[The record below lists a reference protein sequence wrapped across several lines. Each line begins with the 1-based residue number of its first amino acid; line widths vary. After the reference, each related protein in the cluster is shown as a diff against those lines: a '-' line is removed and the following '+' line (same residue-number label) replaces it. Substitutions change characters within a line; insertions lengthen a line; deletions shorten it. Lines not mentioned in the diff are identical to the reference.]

1 MGLMIEMT
9 ALIAA
14 ARDGDKAAEARLF
27 EAVYADLH
35 RIAQR
40 HLYASGPDAAHAT
53 SLVHEVYLRMARGD
67 GLALND
73 RTHFFAVASR
83 AMRQIVIDHVRSRRS
98 EKHGGG
104 VEPIGL
110 DSAVMAIAA
119 GRDEELLM
127 LDEALERLQRLDP
140 RLAQFVELRF
150 YGGLQMAELAEV
162 TGLSERTM
170 KRDWRKARAF
180 LYRELTGVAVPDA

>member
-1 MGLMIEMT
+1 MAEMT
-9 ALIAA
+9 ALLAA
-14 ARDGDKAAEARLF
+14 AGSGDKAAEARLF

-40 HLYASGPDAAHAT
+40 HLRASGPDAAHAT

-83 AMRQIVIDHVRSRRS
+83 AMRQIVIDHVRTRHT
-98 EKHGGG
+98 EKRGGG
-104 VEPIGL
+104 VEAMSL
-110 DSAVMAIAA
+110 DSAVVAVAE
-119 GRDEELLM
+119 GRDEELLV
-127 LDEALERLQRLDP
+127 LDEALKRLEHLDP
-140 RLAQFVELRF
+140 RLARFVELRF
-150 YGGLQMAELAEV
+150 YGGLQLEELADLV
-162 TGLSERTM
+162 GLSERTC

-180 LYRELTGVAVPDA
+180 LYREISGQPEPAAP

>member
-1 MGLMIEMT
+1 MAEMT
-9 ALIAA
+9 ALIVA
-14 ARDGDKAAEARLF
+14 ARGGDKAAEAQLF
-27 EAVYADLH
+27 QSVYSDLH

-40 HLYASGPDAAHAT
+40 HLNASGPDAARAT
-53 SLVHEVYLRMARGD
+53 SLVHEVYLRMARGE

-83 AMRQIVIDHVRSRRS
+83 AMRQIVIDHVRARHA
-98 EKHGGG
+98 EKRGGG
-104 VEPIGL
+104 IDAISL
-110 DSAVMAIAA
+110 DSAVVAVAA

-127 LDEALERLQRLDP
+127 LDEALQRLALVDP

-150 YGGLQMAELAEV
+150 YGGLQLDELAEI
-162 TGLSERTM
+162 TGLSDRTL

-180 LYRELTGVAVPDA
+180 LYREITGVAEPE